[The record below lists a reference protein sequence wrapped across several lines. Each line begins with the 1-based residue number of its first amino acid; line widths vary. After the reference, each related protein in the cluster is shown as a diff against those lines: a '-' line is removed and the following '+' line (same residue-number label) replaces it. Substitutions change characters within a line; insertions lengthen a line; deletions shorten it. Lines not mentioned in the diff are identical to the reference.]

1 MRVVRVTTQLGGI
14 RNGAAPARCWPCTVP
29 ALPAPARCRWP
40 WGPAGRGKYNQLLRI
55 EESRGARRGEVGAP
69 WFHGH
74 MTPDAAPH
82 APRLLPALPV
92 PGLPEPDDSQAVVLE
107 HVRAGG
113 NLVVLGAP
121 GTGKTSLALRLLV
134 RAVDEGRDAV
144 LLTPTRVRASVLRG
158 RAAHLLRARGV
169 EGGTVRVRTP
179 AALALSV
186 LTTSLTQRP
195 APLPAPVLLAGAE
208 EDAALAS
215 LIRPEDW
222 PGLPPETLTSRAFRS
237 QLRDLLARAGEL
249 GVGAQ
254 ELAAL
259 GQDLDVPVWGPASGL
274 LRLWDAQGRPSAR
287 RRAQTRRMDTA
298 RLQDRAREALGT
310 WEADGVMEPRPVPDL
325 VVVDDYQDCTA
336 ATARLL
342 GTLAVPD
349 ALGHAAQ
356 VVVLGNP
363 DTAVETFRGGTPSL
377 LSSAQ
382 EGASLGA
389 ARLVLGTVHRGGP
402 ALAEAVAAQ
411 AARVPVVG
419 ATGYR
424 QARAVQETVEESVE
438 EPGGPVIG
446 ASVTDAAPAGPS
458 VVLASSPAQEAT
470 HVARIL
476 RGEHIHHA
484 TGWDQMAVIVRS
496 TAQAQAVA
504 RDLRRR
510 GVPLASRTP
519 AVLLRTE
526 PAARA
531 LTEVVRAALD
541 GDLGQDGQPPLPEA
555 VQLLL
560 TGPLIGLSP
569 LDLRRLRRRIRVWAE
584 GPASRPGEQTASA
597 QAEGAQAQ
605 GTQAGGA
612 RSGGRRGE
620 LGPGAGRVTLPGL
633 VGDLESARQ
642 LVEDLGRESV
652 AAQAADL
659 LRAAQVVSALR
670 EVLGLGSP
678 PADGARG
685 PEAGGR
691 SPGGELPDDVAARH
705 PGVPGQADGQR
716 PDPTGGPSDA
726 SARGGRGR
734 APRDVEALL
743 WAAWDASGRAEAWRA
758 LALEEGGGR
767 GLLAEAAEHH
777 LDVVTALFK
786 RAEVWSE
793 RYPGVDGAVFLA
805 ELDSELVP
813 SDSVAPQGRRP
824 AGVAVLTPAAAA
836 GEQWEVVVVMG
847 LERDV
852 WPDLRLRDSLT
863 RSGLLVDAV
872 TGRLPLRPD
881 GSLDPGADPASARA
895 QVRGDE
901 RRMLVAAMSRASR
914 RLVLTATSDVEH
926 APSSFLLEVAA
937 SAGLPVTDVDGAPL
951 TSPDAGDLTLRG
963 LVGELRQAAVRG
975 ALDSATPA
983 ERARGAAA
991 VTLLADLARRGVPGA
1006 SPTTWLD
1013 VAGPTSTSPLTAL
1026 DQRVR
1031 VSPSDVESLSTCPL
1045 RWFLSRHGGD
1055 RPASGAQHL
1064 GSLVHALAEQ
1074 AEREHLRGPALRA
1087 RAEELLPGL
1096 GYPDT
1101 WLGQVQ
1107 QRRVR
1112 EMVGRLDAYLA
1123 DCDALGVTAQVELPV
1138 RADTVLAPGDLSE
1151 DLGGYLE
1158 DLLALTGAGAGLR
1171 LRIAGRVDRLERR
1184 ADGSVRVIDI
1194 KTGRLVP
1201 SSPERHPQLATYRLA
1216 LEALGR
1222 VVGGGALVLL
1232 GKEPGRRSGEGYVL
1246 APAGG
1251 ALDPSPVQDP
1261 DTGESRPWAQD
1272 LLAAAA
1278 LGSLGPLYEAR
1289 SGEHCRNCAVKDS
1302 CPVRSEGKR
1311 VTQ

>member
-1 MRVVRVTTQLGGI
+1 
-14 RNGAAPARCWPCTVP
+14 
-29 ALPAPARCRWP
+29 
-40 WGPAGRGKYNQLLRI
+40 
-55 EESRGARRGEVGAP
+55 
-69 WFHGH
+69 

-169 EGGTVRVRTP
+169 QGGTVRVRTP

-356 VVVLGNP
+356 VIVLGNP

-555 VQLLL
+555 VQRLL

-584 GPASRPGEQTASA
+584 GPASRLGEQAASA
-597 QAEGAQAQ
+597 QAQDAQAQ
-605 GTQAGGA
+605 GTQAQGAQVGSAQAEGAWAEGAQAQTEGA

-620 LGPGAGRVTLPGL
+620 RGPGAGRVTLPGL

-691 SPGGELPDDVAARH
+691 SPGGELPDDVSARH
-705 PGVPGQADGQR
+705 PGAPGQADGQR

-726 SARGGRGR
+726 SARGDRGR

-1026 DQRVR
+1026 EQRGR

-1096 GYPDT
+1096 GYPQT
-1101 WLGQVQ
+1101 WLGRVQ

-1123 DCDALGVTAQVELPV
+1123 DCDALGVTAQVELTV

-1184 ADGSVRVIDI
+1184 ADGSVRVIDL

-1289 SGEHCRNCAVKDS
+1289 SGDHCRNCAVKDS

>member
-1 MRVVRVTTQLGGI
+1 
-14 RNGAAPARCWPCTVP
+14 
-29 ALPAPARCRWP
+29 
-40 WGPAGRGKYNQLLRI
+40 
-55 EESRGARRGEVGAP
+55 
-69 WFHGH
+69 

-169 EGGTVRVRTP
+169 QGGTVRVRTP

-259 GQDLDVPVWGPASGL
+259 GRDLDVPVWGPASGL

-356 VVVLGNP
+356 VIVLGNP

-424 QARAVQETVEESVE
+424 QARAVQETVEETVEESVE

-584 GPASRPGEQTASA
+584 GPASRPGEQAASA
-597 QAEGAQAQ
+597 QAQDAQAQ
-605 GTQAGGA
+605 GTQAQGAQVGSARAEGAWAEGAQAQTEGA

-620 LGPGAGRVTLPGL
+620 RGPGAGRVTLPGL

-705 PGVPGQADGQR
+705 PGAPGQADGQR

-726 SARGGRGR
+726 SARAGGRGR

-983 ERARGAAA
+983 ERARGTAA

-1064 GSLVHALAEQ
+1064 GSLMHALAEQ

-1096 GYPDT
+1096 GYPQT

-1123 DCDALGVTAQVELPV
+1123 DCDALGVTAQVELTV

-1184 ADGSVRVIDI
+1184 ADGSVRVIDL

-1261 DTGESRPWAQD
+1261 DTGESLPWAQD

-1289 SGEHCRNCAVKDS
+1289 SGDHCRNCAVKDS

>member
-1 MRVVRVTTQLGGI
+1 
-14 RNGAAPARCWPCTVP
+14 
-29 ALPAPARCRWP
+29 
-40 WGPAGRGKYNQLLRI
+40 
-55 EESRGARRGEVGAP
+55 
-69 WFHGH
+69 

-169 EGGTVRVRTP
+169 QGGTVRVRTP

-356 VVVLGNP
+356 VIVLGNP

-424 QARAVQETVEESVE
+424 QARAVQETVEETVEESVE

-584 GPASRPGEQTASA
+584 GPASRLGEQAASA
-597 QAEGAQAQ
+597 QAQDAQAQGAQAESARAEGAQAQ
-605 GTQAGGA
+605 TEGA

-1096 GYPDT
+1096 GYPQT
-1101 WLGQVQ
+1101 WLGRVQ

-1123 DCDALGVTAQVELPV
+1123 DCDALGVTAQVELTV

-1184 ADGSVRVIDI
+1184 ADGSVRVIDL

-1289 SGEHCRNCAVKDS
+1289 SGDHCRNCAVKDS

>member
-1 MRVVRVTTQLGGI
+1 
-14 RNGAAPARCWPCTVP
+14 
-29 ALPAPARCRWP
+29 
-40 WGPAGRGKYNQLLRI
+40 
-55 EESRGARRGEVGAP
+55 
-69 WFHGH
+69 

-169 EGGTVRVRTP
+169 QGGTVRVRTP

-259 GQDLDVPVWGPASGL
+259 GRDLDVPVWGPASGL

-356 VVVLGNP
+356 VIVLGNP

-555 VQLLL
+555 VQRLL

-584 GPASRPGEQTASA
+584 GPASRPGEQAASA
-597 QAEGAQAQ
+597 QAQDAQAQGAQAESARAEGAQAQ
-605 GTQAGGA
+605 TEGA

-1096 GYPDT
+1096 GYPQT
-1101 WLGQVQ
+1101 WLGRVQ

-1123 DCDALGVTAQVELPV
+1123 DCDALGVTAQVELTV

-1184 ADGSVRVIDI
+1184 ADGSVRVIDL

>member
-1 MRVVRVTTQLGGI
+1 MLESFLRAACIWGRWVNLHLGKMSGALAEDFCHERPILHDASDPAVLVDSRRPGELFQQRRAVTRSTAVATRQGSQELGETRGVQCGLPGGVPESVRD
-14 RNGAAPARCWPCTVP
+14 GAEVLPIFDEVGDGAFPCGRRQAFPDGDILTGKVP
-29 ALPAPARCRWP
+29 GAVPDIEPLALPPC
-40 WGPAGRGKYNQLLRI
+40 
-55 EESRGARRGEVGAP
+55 RRGELAP
-69 WFHGH
+69 SG
-74 MTPDAAPH
+74 PEVSDAVEPGSGFPGDDD
-82 APRLLPALPV
+82 PR
-92 PGLPEPDDSQAVVLE
+92 AVVVE
-107 HVRAGG
+107 AFESEPAGFG
-113 NLVVLGAP
+113 REPRCPEFLV
-121 GTGKTSLALRLLV
+121 
-134 RAVDEGRDAV
+134 
-144 LLTPTRVRASVLRG
+144 
-158 RAAHLLRARGV
+158 LRARG
-169 EGGTVRVRTP
+169 
-179 AALALSV
+179 
-186 LTTSLTQRP
+186 
-195 APLPAPVLLAGAE
+195 AGA
-208 EDAALAS
+208 A
-215 LIRPEDW
+215 
-222 PGLPPETLTSRAFRS
+222 
-237 QLRDLLARAGEL
+237 
-249 GVGAQ
+249 V
-254 ELAAL
+254 
-259 GQDLDVPVWGPASGL
+259 
-274 LRLWDAQGRPSAR
+274 
-287 RRAQTRRMDTA
+287 DTV
-298 RLQDRAREALGT
+298 D
-310 WEADGVMEPRPVPDL
+310 EP
-325 VVVDDYQDCTA
+325 
-336 ATARLL
+336 
-342 GTLAVPD
+342 
-349 ALGHAAQ
+349 
-356 VVVLGNP
+356 
-363 DTAVETFRGGTPSL
+363 
-377 LSSAQ
+377 
-382 EGASLGA
+382 
-389 ARLVLGTVHRGGP
+389 
-402 ALAEAVAAQ
+402 
-411 AARVPVVG
+411 
-419 ATGYR
+419 
-424 QARAVQETVEESVE
+424 
-438 EPGGPVIG
+438 
-446 ASVTDAAPAGPS
+446 
-458 VVLASSPAQEAT
+458 
-470 HVARIL
+470 
-476 RGEHIHHA
+476 
-484 TGWDQMAVIVRS
+484 DQMAVIVRS

-555 VQLLL
+555 VQRLL

-584 GPASRPGEQTASA
+584 GPASRLGEQAASA
-597 QAEGAQAQ
+597 QAQGAQAQ
-605 GTQAGGA
+605 GAQVEGAQTQGTQAQARGAQTEGA

-620 LGPGAGRVTLPGL
+620 RGPAGRVTLPGL

-705 PGVPGQADGQR
+705 PGAPGQADGQR

-726 SARGGRGR
+726 SARGDRGR

-983 ERARGAAA
+983 ERARGTAA

-1096 GYPDT
+1096 GYPQT

-1184 ADGSVRVIDI
+1184 ADGSVRVIDL

-1261 DTGESRPWAQD
+1261 DTGESLPWAQD

>member
-1 MRVVRVTTQLGGI
+1 
-14 RNGAAPARCWPCTVP
+14 
-29 ALPAPARCRWP
+29 
-40 WGPAGRGKYNQLLRI
+40 
-55 EESRGARRGEVGAP
+55 
-69 WFHGH
+69 

-169 EGGTVRVRTP
+169 QGGTVRVRTP

-356 VVVLGNP
+356 VIVLGNP

-424 QARAVQETVEESVE
+424 QARAVQETVEETVEESVE

-584 GPASRPGEQTASA
+584 GPASRLGEQAASA
-597 QAEGAQAQ
+597 QAQGAQAQ
-605 GTQAGGA
+605 GAQVEGAQTQGTQAQARGAQTEGA

-620 LGPGAGRVTLPGL
+620 RGPAGRVTLPGL

-705 PGVPGQADGQR
+705 PGAPGQADGQR

-726 SARGGRGR
+726 SARGDRGR

-983 ERARGAAA
+983 ERARGTAA

-1096 GYPDT
+1096 GYPQT

-1184 ADGSVRVIDI
+1184 ADGSVRVIDL

-1261 DTGESRPWAQD
+1261 DTGESLPWAQD

>member
-1 MRVVRVTTQLGGI
+1 MVRP
-14 RNGAAPARCWPCTVP
+14 RPRS
-29 ALPAPARCRWP
+29 APARCRP
-40 WGPAGRGKYNQLLRI
+40 CLPLPGAGG
-55 EESRGARRGEVGAP
+55 RGARRGGVGAP

-424 QARAVQETVEESVE
+424 QARAVQESVEESVE

>member
-1 MRVVRVTTQLGGI
+1 M
-14 RNGAAPARCWPCTVP
+14 P
-29 ALPAPARCRWP
+29 
-40 WGPAGRGKYNQLLRI
+40 
-55 EESRGARRGEVGAP
+55 
-69 WFHGH
+69 
-74 MTPDAAPH
+74 PDAAPH

-169 EGGTVRVRTP
+169 QGGTVRVRTP

-356 VVVLGNP
+356 VIVLGNP

-424 QARAVQETVEESVE
+424 QARAVQETVEETVEESVE

-584 GPASRPGEQTASA
+584 GPASRLGEQAASA
-597 QAEGAQAQ
+597 QAQDAQAQ
-605 GTQAGGA
+605 GTQAQGAQVGSAQAEGAWAEGAQAQTEGA

-620 LGPGAGRVTLPGL
+620 RGPGAGRVTLPGL

-691 SPGGELPDDVAARH
+691 SPGGELPDDVSARH
-705 PGVPGQADGQR
+705 PGAPGQADGQR

-726 SARGGRGR
+726 SARGDRGR

-743 WAAWDASGRAEAWRA
+743 WAAWDASGRAEAWRV

-1096 GYPDT
+1096 GYPQT
-1101 WLGQVQ
+1101 WLGRVQ

-1123 DCDALGVTAQVELPV
+1123 DCDALGVTAQVELTV

-1184 ADGSVRVIDI
+1184 ADGSVRVIDL

-1289 SGEHCRNCAVKDS
+1289 SGDHCRNCAVKDS

>member
-1 MRVVRVTTQLGGI
+1 MVRP
-14 RNGAAPARCWPCTVP
+14 RPRS
-29 ALPAPARCRWP
+29 APARCRP
-40 WGPAGRGKYNQLLRI
+40 CLPLPGAGG
-55 EESRGARRGEVGAP
+55 RGARRGGVGAP

-402 ALAEAVAAQ
+402 ALVEAVAAQ

-424 QARAVQETVEESVE
+424 QARAVQETVEETVE

-584 GPASRPGEQTASA
+584 GPASRQGEQAGGT
-597 QAEGAQAQ
+597 QTLAEGAQAQ
-605 GTQAGGA
+605 GARAESARARGVQAQTEGA

-633 VGDLESARQ
+633 VGDLESACQ

-691 SPGGELPDDVAARH
+691 SPGGGLPDDVSARY
-705 PGVPGQADGQR
+705 PGAPGQADGQR
-716 PDPTGGPSDA
+716 PDPTGGSSDA
-726 SARGGRGR
+726 SARAGGRGR

-975 ALDSATPA
+975 SLDSATPA
-983 ERARGAAA
+983 ERARGTAA

-1096 GYPDT
+1096 GYPQT

-1123 DCDALGVTAQVELPV
+1123 DCDALGVTAQVELTV

-1184 ADGSVRVIDI
+1184 ADGSVRVIDL

-1261 DTGESRPWAQD
+1261 DTGESLPWAQD

>member
-1 MRVVRVTTQLGGI
+1 
-14 RNGAAPARCWPCTVP
+14 
-29 ALPAPARCRWP
+29 
-40 WGPAGRGKYNQLLRI
+40 
-55 EESRGARRGEVGAP
+55 
-69 WFHGH
+69 

-169 EGGTVRVRTP
+169 QGGTVRVRTP

-356 VVVLGNP
+356 VIVLGNP

-424 QARAVQETVEESVE
+424 QARAVQETVEETVEESVE

-584 GPASRPGEQTASA
+584 GPASRPGEQAASA
-597 QAEGAQAQ
+597 QAQDAQAQ
-605 GTQAGGA
+605 GTQAQGAQVGSARAEGAWAEGAQAQTEGA

-620 LGPGAGRVTLPGL
+620 RGPGAGRVTLPGL

-705 PGVPGQADGQR
+705 PGAPGQADGQR

-726 SARGGRGR
+726 SARAGGRGR

-983 ERARGAAA
+983 ERARGTAA

-1096 GYPDT
+1096 GYPQT

-1123 DCDALGVTAQVELPV
+1123 DCDALGVTAQVELTV

-1184 ADGSVRVIDI
+1184 ADGSVRVIDL

-1261 DTGESRPWAQD
+1261 DTGESLPWAQD

-1289 SGEHCRNCAVKDS
+1289 SGDHCRNCAVKDS

>member
-1 MRVVRVTTQLGGI
+1 
-14 RNGAAPARCWPCTVP
+14 
-29 ALPAPARCRWP
+29 
-40 WGPAGRGKYNQLLRI
+40 
-55 EESRGARRGEVGAP
+55 
-69 WFHGH
+69 

-249 GVGAQ
+249 GVGAE

-555 VQLLL
+555 VQRLL

-584 GPASRPGEQTASA
+584 GPASRLGEQAASA
-597 QAEGAQAQ
+597 QAQDAQAQ
-605 GTQAGGA
+605 GTQAQGAQVGSAQAEGAWAEGAQAQTEGA

-620 LGPGAGRVTLPGL
+620 RGPGAGRVTLPGL

-691 SPGGELPDDVAARH
+691 SPGGELPDDVSARH
-705 PGVPGQADGQR
+705 PGAPGQADGQR

-726 SARGGRGR
+726 SARGDRGR

-743 WAAWDASGRAEAWRA
+743 WAAWDASGRAEAWRV

-1096 GYPDT
+1096 GYPQT
-1101 WLGQVQ
+1101 WLGRGQ

-1123 DCDALGVTAQVELPV
+1123 DCDALGVTAQVELTV

-1184 ADGSVRVIDI
+1184 ADGSVRVIDL

-1289 SGEHCRNCAVKDS
+1289 SGDHCRNCAVKDS

>member
-1 MRVVRVTTQLGGI
+1 
-14 RNGAAPARCWPCTVP
+14 
-29 ALPAPARCRWP
+29 
-40 WGPAGRGKYNQLLRI
+40 
-55 EESRGARRGEVGAP
+55 
-69 WFHGH
+69 

-169 EGGTVRVRTP
+169 QGGTVRVRTP

-356 VVVLGNP
+356 VIVLGNP

-424 QARAVQETVEESVE
+424 QARAVQETVEETVEESVE

-584 GPASRPGEQTASA
+584 GPASRPGEQAASA
-597 QAEGAQAQ
+597 QAQDAQAQ
-605 GTQAGGA
+605 GTQAQGAQVGSARAEGAWAEGAQAQTEGA

-620 LGPGAGRVTLPGL
+620 RGPGAGRVTLPGL

-705 PGVPGQADGQR
+705 PGAPGQADGQR

-726 SARGGRGR
+726 SARAGGRGR

-983 ERARGAAA
+983 ERARGTAA

-1087 RAEELLPGL
+1087 QAEELLPGL

-1123 DCDALGVTAQVELPV
+1123 DCDALGVTAQVELTV

-1184 ADGSVRVIDI
+1184 ADGSVRVIDL

-1261 DTGESRPWAQD
+1261 DTGESLPWAQD

-1289 SGEHCRNCAVKDS
+1289 SGDHCRNCAVKDS

>member
-1 MRVVRVTTQLGGI
+1 
-14 RNGAAPARCWPCTVP
+14 
-29 ALPAPARCRWP
+29 
-40 WGPAGRGKYNQLLRI
+40 
-55 EESRGARRGEVGAP
+55 
-69 WFHGH
+69 

-249 GVGAQ
+249 GVGAE

-555 VQLLL
+555 VQRLL

-584 GPASRPGEQTASA
+584 GPASRLGEQAASA
-597 QAEGAQAQ
+597 QAQDAQAQ
-605 GTQAGGA
+605 GTQAQGAQVGSAQAEGAWAEGAQAQTEGA

-620 LGPGAGRVTLPGL
+620 RGPGAGRVTLPGL

-691 SPGGELPDDVAARH
+691 SPGGELPDDVSARH
-705 PGVPGQADGQR
+705 PGAPGQADGQR

-726 SARGGRGR
+726 SARGDRGR

-743 WAAWDASGRAEAWRA
+743 WAAWDASGRAEAWRV

-1096 GYPDT
+1096 GYPQT
-1101 WLGQVQ
+1101 WLGRVQ

-1123 DCDALGVTAQVELPV
+1123 DCDALGVTAQVELTV

-1184 ADGSVRVIDI
+1184 ADGSVRVIDL

-1289 SGEHCRNCAVKDS
+1289 SGDHCRNCAVKDS

>member
-1 MRVVRVTTQLGGI
+1 
-14 RNGAAPARCWPCTVP
+14 
-29 ALPAPARCRWP
+29 
-40 WGPAGRGKYNQLLRI
+40 
-55 EESRGARRGEVGAP
+55 
-69 WFHGH
+69 

-169 EGGTVRVRTP
+169 QGGTVRVRTP

-555 VQLLL
+555 VQRLL

-584 GPASRPGEQTASA
+584 GPASRLGEQAASA
-597 QAEGAQAQ
+597 QAQDAQAQ
-605 GTQAGGA
+605 GTQAESAWAEGAQAQTEGA

-620 LGPGAGRVTLPGL
+620 RGPGAGRVTLPGL

-691 SPGGELPDDVAARH
+691 SPGGELPDDVSARH
-705 PGVPGQADGQR
+705 PGAPGQADGQR

-726 SARGGRGR
+726 SARGDRGR

-743 WAAWDASGRAEAWRA
+743 WAAWDASGRAEAWRV

-1096 GYPDT
+1096 GYPQT
-1101 WLGQVQ
+1101 WLGRVQ

-1123 DCDALGVTAQVELPV
+1123 DCDALGVTAQVELTV

-1184 ADGSVRVIDI
+1184 ADGSVRVIDL

-1289 SGEHCRNCAVKDS
+1289 SGDHCRNCAVKDS

>member
-1 MRVVRVTTQLGGI
+1 
-14 RNGAAPARCWPCTVP
+14 
-29 ALPAPARCRWP
+29 
-40 WGPAGRGKYNQLLRI
+40 
-55 EESRGARRGEVGAP
+55 
-69 WFHGH
+69 

-144 LLTPTRVRASVLRG
+144 LVTPTRVRASVLRG

-169 EGGTVRVRTP
+169 QGGTVRVRTP

-259 GQDLDVPVWGPASGL
+259 GRDLDVPVWGPASGL

-336 ATARLL
+336 ATARLP

-356 VVVLGNP
+356 VIVLGNP

-555 VQLLL
+555 VQRLL

-584 GPASRPGEQTASA
+584 GPASRPGEQAASA
-597 QAEGAQAQ
+597 QAQDAQAQGAQAESARAEGAQAQ
-605 GTQAGGA
+605 TEGA

-901 RRMLVAAMSRASR
+901 RSMLVAAMSRASR

-1096 GYPDT
+1096 GYPQT
-1101 WLGQVQ
+1101 WLGRVQ

-1123 DCDALGVTAQVELPV
+1123 DCDALGVTAQVELTV

-1184 ADGSVRVIDI
+1184 ADGSVRVIDL

-1289 SGEHCRNCAVKDS
+1289 SGDHCRNCAVKDS

>member
-1 MRVVRVTTQLGGI
+1 
-14 RNGAAPARCWPCTVP
+14 
-29 ALPAPARCRWP
+29 
-40 WGPAGRGKYNQLLRI
+40 
-55 EESRGARRGEVGAP
+55 
-69 WFHGH
+69 

-169 EGGTVRVRTP
+169 QGGTVRVRTP

-259 GQDLDVPVWGPASGL
+259 GRDLDVPVWGPASGL

-356 VVVLGNP
+356 VIVLGNP

-555 VQLLL
+555 VQRLL

-584 GPASRPGEQTASA
+584 GPASRPGEQAASA
-597 QAEGAQAQ
+597 QAQDAQAQGAQAESARAEGAQAQ
-605 GTQAGGA
+605 TEGA

-705 PGVPGQADGQR
+705 PGAPGQADGQR

-1096 GYPDT
+1096 GYPQT
-1101 WLGQVQ
+1101 WLGRVQ

-1123 DCDALGVTAQVELPV
+1123 DCDALGVTAQVELTV

-1184 ADGSVRVIDI
+1184 ADGSVRVIDL

-1289 SGEHCRNCAVKDS
+1289 SGDHCRNCAVKDS

>member
-1 MRVVRVTTQLGGI
+1 
-14 RNGAAPARCWPCTVP
+14 
-29 ALPAPARCRWP
+29 
-40 WGPAGRGKYNQLLRI
+40 
-55 EESRGARRGEVGAP
+55 
-69 WFHGH
+69 

-169 EGGTVRVRTP
+169 QGGTVRVRTP

-356 VVVLGNP
+356 VIVLGNP

-424 QARAVQETVEESVE
+424 QARAVQETVEETVEESVE

-584 GPASRPGEQTASA
+584 GPASRLGEQAASA
-597 QAEGAQAQ
+597 QAQDAQAQ
-605 GTQAGGA
+605 GTQAQGAQVGSAQAEGAWAEGAQAQTEGA

-620 LGPGAGRVTLPGL
+620 RGPGAGRVTLPGL

-691 SPGGELPDDVAARH
+691 SPGGELPDDVSARH
-705 PGVPGQADGQR
+705 PGAPGQADGQR

-726 SARGGRGR
+726 SARGDRGR

-743 WAAWDASGRAEAWRA
+743 WAAWDASGRAEAWRV

-1096 GYPDT
+1096 GYPQT
-1101 WLGQVQ
+1101 WLGRVQ

-1123 DCDALGVTAQVELPV
+1123 DCDALGVTAQVELTV

-1184 ADGSVRVIDI
+1184 ADGSVRVIDL

-1289 SGEHCRNCAVKDS
+1289 SGDHCRNCAVKDS

>member
-1 MRVVRVTTQLGGI
+1 
-14 RNGAAPARCWPCTVP
+14 
-29 ALPAPARCRWP
+29 
-40 WGPAGRGKYNQLLRI
+40 
-55 EESRGARRGEVGAP
+55 
-69 WFHGH
+69 

-249 GVGAQ
+249 GVGAE

-356 VVVLGNP
+356 VIVLGNP

-555 VQLLL
+555 VQRLL

-584 GPASRPGEQTASA
+584 GPASRPGEQAASA
-597 QAEGAQAQ
+597 QAQDAQAQGAQAESARAEGAQAQ
-605 GTQAGGA
+605 TEGA

-1096 GYPDT
+1096 GYPQT
-1101 WLGQVQ
+1101 WLGRVQ

-1123 DCDALGVTAQVELPV
+1123 DCDALGVTAQVELTV

-1184 ADGSVRVIDI
+1184 ADGSVRVIDL

-1289 SGEHCRNCAVKDS
+1289 SGDHCRNCAVKDS

>member
-1 MRVVRVTTQLGGI
+1 
-14 RNGAAPARCWPCTVP
+14 
-29 ALPAPARCRWP
+29 
-40 WGPAGRGKYNQLLRI
+40 
-55 EESRGARRGEVGAP
+55 
-69 WFHGH
+69 

-169 EGGTVRVRTP
+169 QGGTVRVRTP

-259 GQDLDVPVWGPASGL
+259 GRDLDVPVWGPASGL

-356 VVVLGNP
+356 VIVLGNP

-555 VQLLL
+555 VQRLL

-584 GPASRPGEQTASA
+584 GPASRPGEQAASA
-597 QAEGAQAQ
+597 QAQDAQAQGAQAESARAEGAQAQ
-605 GTQAGGA
+605 TEGA

-1087 RAEELLPGL
+1087 QAEELLPGL
-1096 GYPDT
+1096 GYPQT

-1123 DCDALGVTAQVELPV
+1123 DCDALGVTAQVELTV

-1184 ADGSVRVIDI
+1184 ADGSVRVIDL

-1261 DTGESRPWAQD
+1261 DTGESLPWAQD

>member
-1 MRVVRVTTQLGGI
+1 MVRP
-14 RNGAAPARCWPCTVP
+14 RPRS
-29 ALPAPARCRWP
+29 APARCRP
-40 WGPAGRGKYNQLLRI
+40 CLPLPGAGG
-55 EESRGARRGEVGAP
+55 RGARRGGVGAP

-259 GQDLDVPVWGPASGL
+259 GRDLDVPVWGPASGL

-402 ALAEAVAAQ
+402 ALVEAVAAQ
-411 AARVPVVG
+411 AVRVPVVG

-424 QARAVQETVEESVE
+424 QARAVQETVEEIVE

-496 TAQAQAVA
+496 AAQAQAVA

-519 AVLLRTE
+519 AVLLRAE

-541 GDLGQDGQPPLPEA
+541 GDLGQDGQAPLPEA

-584 GPASRPGEQTASA
+584 GPASRPGEQAASA
-597 QAEGAQAQ
+597 QAEGARAEGAQALAG
-605 GTQAGGA
+605 GTLVGGTQTEGTQTEGAQTQDAQAGGA
-612 RSGGRRGE
+612 QAEGAQAAGRRGE
-620 LGPGAGRVTLPGL
+620 RGPGAGRVTLPGL

-652 AAQAADL
+652 SAQAADL

-670 EVLGLGSP
+670 EVLGLGAP

-685 PEAGGR
+685 PEAEGR
-691 SPGGELPDDVAARH
+691 SSGRELPEDVSARH
-705 PGVPGQADGQR
+705 PGAPGQADGQR

-726 SARGGRGR
+726 SARAGGRGR

-758 LALEEGGGR
+758 LALDEGGGR

-1184 ADGSVRVIDI
+1184 VDGSVRVIDL

-1261 DTGESRPWAQD
+1261 DTGESQPWAQD

-1289 SGEHCRNCAVKDS
+1289 SGDHCRNCAVKDS

>member
-1 MRVVRVTTQLGGI
+1 
-14 RNGAAPARCWPCTVP
+14 
-29 ALPAPARCRWP
+29 
-40 WGPAGRGKYNQLLRI
+40 
-55 EESRGARRGEVGAP
+55 
-69 WFHGH
+69 

-349 ALGHAAQ
+349 VLGHAAQ

-424 QARAVQETVEESVE
+424 QARAVQETVEETVEESVE

-541 GDLGQDGQPPLPEA
+541 GDLGQDGQTPLPEA
-555 VQLLL
+555 VQRLL

-584 GPASRPGEQTASA
+584 GPASRQGEQAASA
-597 QAEGAQAQ
+597 QAQGAQAQ
-605 GTQAGGA
+605 GAQVGSARAEDAQAGGA
-612 RSGGRRGE
+612 RAEGARSGGQRGE
-620 LGPGAGRVTLPGL
+620 RGPAGRVTLPGL

-691 SPGGELPDDVAARH
+691 SPGGELPEDASARY
-705 PGVPGQADGQR
+705 PGAPGQADGQR

-726 SARGGRGR
+726 SARAGGRGR

-758 LALEEGGGR
+758 LALDEGGGR

-983 ERARGAAA
+983 ERARGTAA

-1087 RAEELLPGL
+1087 QAEELLPGL
-1096 GYPDT
+1096 GYPQT

-1123 DCDALGVTAQVELPV
+1123 DCDALGVTAQVELTV

-1184 ADGSVRVIDI
+1184 ADGSVRVIDL

-1261 DTGESRPWAQD
+1261 DTGESLPWAQD

-1289 SGEHCRNCAVKDS
+1289 SGDHCRNCAVKDS

>member
-1 MRVVRVTTQLGGI
+1 
-14 RNGAAPARCWPCTVP
+14 
-29 ALPAPARCRWP
+29 
-40 WGPAGRGKYNQLLRI
+40 
-55 EESRGARRGEVGAP
+55 
-69 WFHGH
+69 

-169 EGGTVRVRTP
+169 QGGTVRVRTP

-356 VVVLGNP
+356 VIVLGNP

-424 QARAVQETVEESVE
+424 QARAVQETVEETVEESVE

-584 GPASRPGEQTASA
+584 GPASRPGEQAASA
-597 QAEGAQAQ
+597 QAQGAQAQ
-605 GTQAGGA
+605 GTQAQGAQVGSARAEGAWAEGAQAQTEGA

-620 LGPGAGRVTLPGL
+620 RGPGAGRVTLPGL

-705 PGVPGQADGQR
+705 PGAPGQADGQR

-726 SARGGRGR
+726 SARAGGRGR

-983 ERARGAAA
+983 ERARGTAA

-1096 GYPDT
+1096 GYPQT

-1123 DCDALGVTAQVELPV
+1123 DCDALGVTAQVELTV

-1184 ADGSVRVIDI
+1184 ADGSVRVIDL

-1261 DTGESRPWAQD
+1261 DTGESLPWAQD

-1289 SGEHCRNCAVKDS
+1289 SGDHCRNCAVKDS

>member
-1 MRVVRVTTQLGGI
+1 
-14 RNGAAPARCWPCTVP
+14 
-29 ALPAPARCRWP
+29 
-40 WGPAGRGKYNQLLRI
+40 
-55 EESRGARRGEVGAP
+55 
-69 WFHGH
+69 

-169 EGGTVRVRTP
+169 QGGTVRVRTP

-356 VVVLGNP
+356 VIVLGNP

-424 QARAVQETVEESVE
+424 QARAVQETVEETVEESVE

-584 GPASRPGEQTASA
+584 GPASRLGEQAASA
-597 QAEGAQAQ
+597 QAQGAQAQ
-605 GTQAGGA
+605 GAQVEGAQTQGTQAQARGAQTEGA

-620 LGPGAGRVTLPGL
+620 RGPAGRVTLPGL

-705 PGVPGQADGQR
+705 PGAPGQADGQR

-726 SARGGRGR
+726 SARGDRGR

-1096 GYPDT
+1096 GYPQT
-1101 WLGQVQ
+1101 WLGRVQ

-1123 DCDALGVTAQVELPV
+1123 DCDALGVTAQVELTV

-1184 ADGSVRVIDI
+1184 ADGSVRVIDL

-1289 SGEHCRNCAVKDS
+1289 SGDHCRNCAVKDS

>member
-1 MRVVRVTTQLGGI
+1 
-14 RNGAAPARCWPCTVP
+14 
-29 ALPAPARCRWP
+29 
-40 WGPAGRGKYNQLLRI
+40 
-55 EESRGARRGEVGAP
+55 
-69 WFHGH
+69 

-169 EGGTVRVRTP
+169 QGGTVRVRTP

-356 VVVLGNP
+356 VIVLGNP

-424 QARAVQETVEESVE
+424 QARAVQETVEETVEESVE

-584 GPASRPGEQTASA
+584 GPASRPGEQAASA
-597 QAEGAQAQ
+597 QAQDAQAQ
-605 GTQAGGA
+605 GTQAQGAQVGSARAEGAWAEGAQAQTEGA

-620 LGPGAGRVTLPGL
+620 RGPGAGRVTLPGL

-705 PGVPGQADGQR
+705 PGAPGQADGQR

-726 SARGGRGR
+726 SARAGGRGR

-983 ERARGAAA
+983 ERARGTAA

-1064 GSLVHALAEQ
+1064 GSLMHALAEQ

-1096 GYPDT
+1096 GYPQT
-1101 WLGQVQ
+1101 WLGRVQ

-1123 DCDALGVTAQVELPV
+1123 DCDALGVTAQVELTV

-1184 ADGSVRVIDI
+1184 ADGSVRVIDL

-1261 DTGESRPWAQD
+1261 DTGESLPWAQD

-1289 SGEHCRNCAVKDS
+1289 SGDHCRNCAVKDS

>member
-1 MRVVRVTTQLGGI
+1 MVRP
-14 RNGAAPARCWPCTVP
+14 RPRS
-29 ALPAPARCRWP
+29 APARCRP
-40 WGPAGRGKYNQLLRI
+40 CLPLPGAGGRGAAGTGG
-55 EESRGARRGEVGAP
+55 RGARRGEVGAP

-82 APRLLPALPV
+82 VPRLLPALPV

-259 GQDLDVPVWGPASGL
+259 GRDLDVPVWGPASGL

-541 GDLGQDGQPPLPEA
+541 GDLGQDGQIPLPEA

-584 GPASRPGEQTASA
+584 GPASRLGEQAASA
-597 QAEGAQAQ
+597 QAQGAQAQ

-620 LGPGAGRVTLPGL
+620 RGPGAGRVTLPGL

-652 AAQAADL
+652 SAQAADL

-670 EVLGLGSP
+670 EVLGLGAP

-685 PEAGGR
+685 PEAEGR
-691 SPGGELPDDVAARH
+691 SSGRELPEDVSARH
-705 PGVPGQADGQR
+705 PGAPGQADGQR

-726 SARGGRGR
+726 SARAGRGR
-734 APRDVEALL
+734 APRDIEALL

-758 LALEEGGGR
+758 LALDEGGGR
-767 GLLAEAAEHH
+767 GFLAEAAEHH

-983 ERARGAAA
+983 ERARGTAA

>member
-1 MRVVRVTTQLGGI
+1 MTI
-14 RNGAAPARCWPCTVP
+14 ASASF
-29 ALPAPARCRWP
+29 
-40 WGPAGRGKYNQLLRI
+40 
-55 EESRGARRGEVGAP
+55 SR
-69 WFHGH
+69 
-74 MTPDAAPH
+74 
-82 APRLLPALPV
+82 
-92 PGLPEPDDSQAVVLE
+92 
-107 HVRAGG
+107 
-113 NLVVLGAP
+113 
-121 GTGKTSLALRLLV
+121 LALRLLV

-169 EGGTVRVRTP
+169 QGGTVRVRTP

-259 GQDLDVPVWGPASGL
+259 GRDLDVPVWGPASRL

-356 VVVLGNP
+356 VIVLGNP

-424 QARAVQETVEESVE
+424 QARAVQETVEETVEESVE

-541 GDLGQDGQPPLPEA
+541 GDLGQDGQAPLPEA

-584 GPASRPGEQTASA
+584 GPASRLGEQAASA
-597 QAEGAQAQ
+597 QAQGAQAQ
-605 GTQAGGA
+605 GAQVEGAQTQGTQAQARGAQTEGA

-620 LGPGAGRVTLPGL
+620 RGPAGRVTLPGL

-705 PGVPGQADGQR
+705 PGAPGQADGQR

-726 SARGGRGR
+726 SARGDRGR

-937 SAGLPVTDVDGAPL
+937 SAGLPVTD
-951 TSPDAGDLTLRG
+951 
-963 LVGELRQAAVRG
+963 
-975 ALDSATPA
+975 
-983 ERARGAAA
+983 
-991 VTLLADLARRGVPGA
+991 
-1006 SPTTWLD
+1006 
-1013 VAGPTSTSPLTAL
+1013 
-1026 DQRVR
+1026 
-1031 VSPSDVESLSTCPL
+1031 
-1045 RWFLSRHGGD
+1045 
-1055 RPASGAQHL
+1055 
-1064 GSLVHALAEQ
+1064 
-1074 AEREHLRGPALRA
+1074 
-1087 RAEELLPGL
+1087 
-1096 GYPDT
+1096 
-1101 WLGQVQ
+1101 
-1107 QRRVR
+1107 
-1112 EMVGRLDAYLA
+1112 
-1123 DCDALGVTAQVELPV
+1123 
-1138 RADTVLAPGDLSE
+1138 
-1151 DLGGYLE
+1151 
-1158 DLLALTGAGAGLR
+1158 
-1171 LRIAGRVDRLERR
+1171 
-1184 ADGSVRVIDI
+1184 
-1194 KTGRLVP
+1194 
-1201 SSPERHPQLATYRLA
+1201 RHP
-1216 LEALGR
+1216 G
-1222 VVGGGALVLL
+1222 
-1232 GKEPGRRSGEGYVL
+1232 PGRRRTGRGSPAPGTGRRRAPVPSGR
-1246 APAGG
+1246 
-1251 ALDPSPVQDP
+1251 
-1261 DTGESRPWAQD
+1261 SRRRLSGLRTQHTAAVSGIIGLCLY
-1272 LLAAAA
+1272 LL
-1278 LGSLGPLYEAR
+1278 
-1289 SGEHCRNCAVKDS
+1289 
-1302 CPVRSEGKR
+1302 
-1311 VTQ
+1311 

>member
-1 MRVVRVTTQLGGI
+1 
-14 RNGAAPARCWPCTVP
+14 
-29 ALPAPARCRWP
+29 
-40 WGPAGRGKYNQLLRI
+40 
-55 EESRGARRGEVGAP
+55 
-69 WFHGH
+69 

-169 EGGTVRVRTP
+169 QGGTVRVRTP

-356 VVVLGNP
+356 VIVLGNP

-555 VQLLL
+555 VQRLL

-584 GPASRPGEQTASA
+584 GPASRPGEQAASA
-597 QAEGAQAQ
+597 QAQDAQAQGAQAESARAEGAQAQ
-605 GTQAGGA
+605 TEGA

-716 PDPTGGPSDA
+716 PDPTGVPSDA
-726 SARGGRGR
+726 SARAGGRGR

-1123 DCDALGVTAQVELPV
+1123 DCDALGVTAQVELTV

-1184 ADGSVRVIDI
+1184 ADGSVRVIDL

-1289 SGEHCRNCAVKDS
+1289 SGDHCRNCAVKDS

>member
-1 MRVVRVTTQLGGI
+1 
-14 RNGAAPARCWPCTVP
+14 
-29 ALPAPARCRWP
+29 
-40 WGPAGRGKYNQLLRI
+40 
-55 EESRGARRGEVGAP
+55 
-69 WFHGH
+69 

-169 EGGTVRVRTP
+169 QGGTVRVRTP

-259 GQDLDVPVWGPASGL
+259 GRDLDVPVWGPASGL

-356 VVVLGNP
+356 VIVLGNP

-424 QARAVQETVEESVE
+424 QARAVQETVEETVEESVE

-584 GPASRPGEQTASA
+584 GPASRPGEQAASA
-597 QAEGAQAQ
+597 QAQGAQAQ
-605 GTQAGGA
+605 GTQAQGAQVGSARAEGAWAEGAQAQTEGA

-620 LGPGAGRVTLPGL
+620 RGPGAGRVTLPGL

-705 PGVPGQADGQR
+705 PGAPGQADGQR

-726 SARGGRGR
+726 SARAGGRGR

-983 ERARGAAA
+983 ERARGTAA

-1096 GYPDT
+1096 GYPQT

-1123 DCDALGVTAQVELPV
+1123 DCDALGVTAQVELTV

-1184 ADGSVRVIDI
+1184 ADGSVRVIDL

-1261 DTGESRPWAQD
+1261 DTGESLPWAQD

>member
-1 MRVVRVTTQLGGI
+1 
-14 RNGAAPARCWPCTVP
+14 
-29 ALPAPARCRWP
+29 
-40 WGPAGRGKYNQLLRI
+40 
-55 EESRGARRGEVGAP
+55 
-69 WFHGH
+69 

-169 EGGTVRVRTP
+169 QGGTVRVRTP

-259 GQDLDVPVWGPASGL
+259 GRDLDVPVWGPASGL

-555 VQLLL
+555 VQRLL

-584 GPASRPGEQTASA
+584 GPASRPGEQAASA
-597 QAEGAQAQ
+597 QAQDAQAQGAQAESARAEGAQAQ
-605 GTQAGGA
+605 TEGA

-1096 GYPDT
+1096 GYPQT

-1123 DCDALGVTAQVELPV
+1123 DCDALGVTAQVELTV

-1184 ADGSVRVIDI
+1184 ADGSVRVIDL

-1261 DTGESRPWAQD
+1261 DTGESLPWAQD

>member
-1 MRVVRVTTQLGGI
+1 
-14 RNGAAPARCWPCTVP
+14 
-29 ALPAPARCRWP
+29 
-40 WGPAGRGKYNQLLRI
+40 
-55 EESRGARRGEVGAP
+55 
-69 WFHGH
+69 

-169 EGGTVRVRTP
+169 QGGTVRVRTP

-259 GQDLDVPVWGPASGL
+259 GRDLDVPVWGPASGL

-356 VVVLGNP
+356 VIVLGNP

-555 VQLLL
+555 VQRLL

-584 GPASRPGEQTASA
+584 GPASRLGEQAASA
-597 QAEGAQAQ
+597 QAQGAQAQ
-605 GTQAGGA
+605 GAQVEGAQTQGTQAQARGAQTEGA

-620 LGPGAGRVTLPGL
+620 RGPAGRVTLPGL

-705 PGVPGQADGQR
+705 PGAPGQADGQR

-726 SARGGRGR
+726 SARGDRGR

-983 ERARGAAA
+983 ERARGTAA

-1096 GYPDT
+1096 GYPQT

-1184 ADGSVRVIDI
+1184 ADGSVRVIDL

-1261 DTGESRPWAQD
+1261 DTGESLPWAQD

>member
-1 MRVVRVTTQLGGI
+1 
-14 RNGAAPARCWPCTVP
+14 
-29 ALPAPARCRWP
+29 
-40 WGPAGRGKYNQLLRI
+40 
-55 EESRGARRGEVGAP
+55 
-69 WFHGH
+69 

-169 EGGTVRVRTP
+169 QGGTVRVRTP

-356 VVVLGNP
+356 VIVLGNP

-424 QARAVQETVEESVE
+424 QARAVQETVEETVEESVE

-584 GPASRPGEQTASA
+584 GPASRLGEQAASA
-597 QAEGAQAQ
+597 QAQDAQAQ
-605 GTQAGGA
+605 GTQAQGAQVGSAQAEGAWAEGAQAQTEGAQAGGA
-612 RSGGRRGE
+612 RVGG
-620 LGPGAGRVTLPGL
+620 AQ
-633 VGDLESARQ
+633 A

-691 SPGGELPDDVAARH
+691 SPGGELPDDVSARH
-705 PGVPGQADGQR
+705 PGAPGQADGQR

-726 SARGGRGR
+726 SARGDRGR

-743 WAAWDASGRAEAWRA
+743 WAAWDASGRAEAWRV

-1096 GYPDT
+1096 GYPQT
-1101 WLGQVQ
+1101 WLGRVQ

-1123 DCDALGVTAQVELPV
+1123 DCDALGVTAQVELTV

-1184 ADGSVRVIDI
+1184 ADGSVRVIDL

-1289 SGEHCRNCAVKDS
+1289 SGDHCRNCAVKDS

>member
-1 MRVVRVTTQLGGI
+1 
-14 RNGAAPARCWPCTVP
+14 
-29 ALPAPARCRWP
+29 
-40 WGPAGRGKYNQLLRI
+40 
-55 EESRGARRGEVGAP
+55 
-69 WFHGH
+69 

-349 ALGHAAQ
+349 VLGHAAQ

-541 GDLGQDGQPPLPEA
+541 GDLGQDGQTPLPEA
-555 VQLLL
+555 VQRLL

-584 GPASRPGEQTASA
+584 GPASRQGEQAASA
-597 QAEGAQAQ
+597 QAQGAQAQ
-605 GTQAGGA
+605 GAQVGSARAEDAQAGGA
-612 RSGGRRGE
+612 RAEGARSGGQRGE
-620 LGPGAGRVTLPGL
+620 RGPAGRVTLPGL

-691 SPGGELPDDVAARH
+691 SPGGELPEDASARY
-705 PGVPGQADGQR
+705 PGAPGQADGQR

-726 SARGGRGR
+726 SARAGGRGR

-758 LALEEGGGR
+758 LALDEGGGR

-983 ERARGAAA
+983 ERARGTAA

-1096 GYPDT
+1096 GYPQT

-1123 DCDALGVTAQVELPV
+1123 DCDALGVTAQVELTV

-1184 ADGSVRVIDI
+1184 ADGSVRVIDL

-1261 DTGESRPWAQD
+1261 DTGESLPWAQD

-1289 SGEHCRNCAVKDS
+1289 SGDHCRNCAVKDS

>member
-1 MRVVRVTTQLGGI
+1 
-14 RNGAAPARCWPCTVP
+14 
-29 ALPAPARCRWP
+29 
-40 WGPAGRGKYNQLLRI
+40 
-55 EESRGARRGEVGAP
+55 
-69 WFHGH
+69 

-82 APRLLPALPV
+82 APLLLPALPV

-169 EGGTVRVRTP
+169 QGGTVRVRTP

-259 GQDLDVPVWGPASGL
+259 GRDLDVPVWGPASGL

-356 VVVLGNP
+356 VIVLGNP

-555 VQLLL
+555 VQRLL

-584 GPASRPGEQTASA
+584 GPASRPGEQAASA
-597 QAEGAQAQ
+597 QAQDAQAQGAQAESARAEGAQAQ
-605 GTQAGGA
+605 TEGA

-1096 GYPDT
+1096 GYPQT
-1101 WLGQVQ
+1101 WLGRVQ

-1123 DCDALGVTAQVELPV
+1123 DCDALGVTAQVELTV

-1184 ADGSVRVIDI
+1184 ADGSVRVIDL

-1289 SGEHCRNCAVKDS
+1289 SGDHCRNCAVKDS